1 MAISMLITSVTGFLL
16 WIVVARRMDTD
27 QVAALTGIVNSFLL
41 VSAFAQLSLNL
52 GLNRY
57 LPTAG
62 AGSKKLV
69 LISYVTIFV
78 STLVFSFVFVLTPL
92 GATVRDELAVPVL
105 SIFGLALIWGIFA
118 LQDQVLASLGRAP
131 WIPVEN
137 TAYSVVRFCL
147 IFALSGAGVGAAL
160 AAWWAPAAL
169 AVVVVTALLWWK
181 VLPAAG
187 RQHTALPSVRQ
198 FAKYVSVNYLS
209 TLLATMFYS
218 GLPILV
224 LNSFGPTVG
233 AAFAIAWV
241 IIQTG
246 DNTVSRYGTSLVIS
260 VSLDSSKT
268 RSSVTSLMKLWLLA
282 LPGLAVLVVFAP
294 QILSLF
300 GPQYAE
306 IAGQPLR
313 LLLIAFA
320 FRMLMIVQTSV
331 WRAQDKNWLVA
342 VAYFG
347 QVAPAVICLVAGV
360 VDSLMGL
367 AWVITISQVLVALA
381 MLPSLRRSL
390 RGDPSRGDGRPNDH
404 PGEIPVGAR
413 FGAPL
418 HRENSQ
424 PEGATP

>member
-1 MAISMLITSVTGFLL
+1 
-16 WIVVARRMDTD
+16 
-27 QVAALTGIVNSFLL
+27 
-41 VSAFAQLSLNL
+41 
-52 GLNRY
+52 
-57 LPTAG
+57 
-62 AGSKKLV
+62 
-69 LISYVTIFV
+69 
-78 STLVFSFVFVLTPL
+78 
-92 GATVRDELAVPVL
+92 
-105 SIFGLALIWGIFA
+105 
-118 LQDQVLASLGRAP
+118 
-131 WIPVEN
+131 
-137 TAYSVVRFCL
+137 
-147 IFALSGAGVGAAL
+147 
-160 AAWWAPAAL
+160 
-169 AVVVVTALLWWK
+169 
-181 VLPAAG
+181 
-187 RQHTALPSVRQ
+187 
-198 FAKYVSVNYLS
+198 
-209 TLLATMFYS
+209 MFYS

-224 LNSFGPTVG
+224 LNSFGPTIG

-294 QILSLF
+294 AILSLF

-331 WRAQDKNWLVA
+331 WRAEDKIWSVA
-342 VAYFG
+342 IAYFG
-347 QVAPAVICLVAGV
+347 QVAPAVICLVVGV

-367 AWVITISQVLVALA
+367 AWVITISQIVVALA

-390 RGDPSRGDGRPNDH
+390 RGNPSPQDGRPTDDA
-404 PGEIPVGAR
+404 GEIPVGAG
-413 FGAPL
+413 FGAPPG
-418 HRENSQ
+418 RESSQ